1 MIGMTLKGRT
11 LFISGGS
18 RGIGLSIAIRAARE
32 GANVAIAAKTA
43 SPHPK
48 LSGTIFSAAEAIEA
62 AGGRALPLQLDVRDA
77 NAVEASVA
85 AAAEHFGGID
95 ICVNNA
101 SAIDLSGSLDV
112 DVKRFDLLQQINV
125 RGTFLLSRA
134 CIPHLRQSLN
144 PHILSLSPPLTMR
157 PAWFARHLPYTI
169 SKYGMSMVMFGL
181 AEELRADGIA
191 CNALWPRTTIATAAV
206 EFALGGAATMKR
218 SRIPEIMADAA
229 CAILRRDA
237 RVYTGNFVLDDE
249 VLREEG
255 VVDFDKFRYD
265 RSEPLLPDI
274 FVDEEGI

>member
-1 MIGMTLKGRT
+1 VTDVTLKGRT

-32 GANVAIAAKTA
+32 GANVAIAAKTG

-48 LSGTIFSAAEAIEA
+48 LRGTIFSAAEAIEA

-77 NAVEASVA
+77 NAVEAAVA

-101 SAIDLSGSLDV
+101 SAIDLSSSLDV
-112 DVKRFDLLQQINV
+112 EVKRFDLLQQINV
-125 RGTFLLSRA
+125 RGTFLISRA
-134 CIPHLRQSLN
+134 CVPHLRRSPN

-181 AEELRADGIA
+181 AEELRPDGIA

-206 EFALGGAATMKR
+206 EFALGGEATMRR

-237 RVYTGNFVLDDE
+237 RVYTGNFVLDEE

-255 VVDFDKFRYD
+255 VVDLDKFRYD
-265 RSEPLLPDI
+265 PSQPLLADI